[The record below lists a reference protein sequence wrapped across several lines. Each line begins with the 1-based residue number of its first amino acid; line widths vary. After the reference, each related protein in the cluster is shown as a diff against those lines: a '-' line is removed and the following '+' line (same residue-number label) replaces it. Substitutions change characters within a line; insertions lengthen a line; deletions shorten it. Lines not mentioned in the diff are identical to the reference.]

1 MSGRVAVTIRP
12 VDPGDVPA
20 LCDLLNEVIRIG
32 GTTAFERPLTVEAF
46 IDQFFKSQIQI
57 SFLVAEA
64 ETGELLGFQTLLTHE
79 QLPDDWA
86 DIATFARVGA
96 QAAGIGRALFAET
109 VTIARRFG
117 LVAINATI
125 RADNAGGQAYYDA
138 MGFVT
143 YKVDEKVPLKSGYR
157 VDRISK
163 GYRVI
168 SAET

>member
-1 MSGRVAVTIRP
+1 MSGSIAVTIRP

-20 LCDLLNEVIRIG
+20 LCDLLNEVIRVG
-32 GTTAFERPLTVEAF
+32 GATIFERPITVEAF
-46 IDQFFKSQIQI
+46 IDHFFKSQIQI
-57 SFLVAEA
+57 SFLVAA
-64 ETGELLGFQTLLTHE
+64 ADTGELLGFQVLLTHE

-86 DIATFARVGA
+86 DIATFARVGS
-96 QAAGIGRALFAET
+96 QALEIGRALFAET
-109 VTIARRFG
+109 VMIARRFG
-117 LVAINATI
+117 LLAINATI
-125 RADNAGGQAYYDA
+125 RADNEGGQAYYDA

-168 SAET
+168 SD

>member
-1 MSGRVAVTIRP
+1 MSGGVAVTIRP

-20 LCDLLNEVIRIG
+20 LCDLLNEVIRVG
-32 GTTAFERPLTVEAF
+32 GATLFERPITVETF
-46 IDQFFKSQIQI
+46 IDHFFKSQIQI

-64 ETGELLGFQTLLTHE
+64 ETGDLLGFQVLLTHE

-86 DIATFARVGA
+86 DIATFARVGTKA
-96 QAAGIGRALFAET
+96 LEIGAALFAET
-109 VTIARRFG
+109 LAIARRFG

-125 RADNAGGQAYYDA
+125 RADNSGGQAYYDA

-163 GYRVI
+163 GYRVV
-168 SAET
+168 SET